1 MSTTGKKGRFP
12 VKILLRLFCLTGI
25 LFLSGCHLEKEPVAA
40 PKEGRYLVYYLNGS
54 GVNLIPRVYETEK
67 TDPLALSDELMEQL
81 RYVPKDLECQ
91 TALGDKAVFRESRL
105 DAGVL
110 SLYFDVS
117 YVNMKPEQEI
127 LCRAALARTLT
138 QIPGVDYISIYCGD
152 QPLMD
157 GQGNPV
163 GAVSASDFILN
174 TSNVNSYEKT
184 ELKLYF
190 ADKTGTKLIS
200 ETREVVHNIN
210 TSMEQ
215 LIVEQLIAGPSDS
228 SHQAVL
234 PSDCKILS
242 VSVTDNICYINFDSA
257 FLNSN
262 QAVNE
267 YIPIY
272 AIVNSL
278 VDKTSV
284 SKVQIMV
291 NGSQDVMFREVV
303 SLNTAFERN
312 TDYIEQE

>member
-1 MSTTGKKGRFP
+1 MSTTGKKGRFS